1 MRASGRAARQT
12 LGTWLMRKSG
22 SIVHHDL
29 IFKVVIF
36 FVSHPSRRLLD
47 MQHKSGFKLCRAL
60 KHHCKCNVASKW
72 LEAELEGTVAP
83 LPRERERERKKRS
96 RPLEACEPPDRTE
109 TRFSLPNGAFH
120 SCFNGAA
127 PVAKLSLPPHYPGE
141 IEK

>member
-12 LGTWLMRKSG
+12 LRMWLMRKSG

-36 FVSHPSRRLLD
+36 FVSHPSQRLLD
-47 MQHKSGFKLCRAL
+47 MQHKSGFQLCRAL

-83 LPRERERERKKRS
+83 LPRERERERKKTESTDRS
-96 RPLEACEPPDRTE
+96 PR
-109 TRFSLPNGAFH
+109 
-120 SCFNGAA
+120 AA
-127 PVAKLSLPPHYPGE
+127 RQDGNTLFVAKQCVSQLF
-141 IEK
+141 